1 MYYYRIPRTLPVKK
15 KQIGTPSKPKVKPF
29 KFPSYLYDK
38 KSHNLKIV
46 KKRWK
51 EALRKK

>member
-1 MYYYRIPRTLPVKK
+1 MFHKINKNK
-15 KQIGTPSKPKVKPF
+15 PSKPKVKNPI

-38 KSHNLKIV
+38 KSHNLNII

-51 EALRKK
+51 EALKKK